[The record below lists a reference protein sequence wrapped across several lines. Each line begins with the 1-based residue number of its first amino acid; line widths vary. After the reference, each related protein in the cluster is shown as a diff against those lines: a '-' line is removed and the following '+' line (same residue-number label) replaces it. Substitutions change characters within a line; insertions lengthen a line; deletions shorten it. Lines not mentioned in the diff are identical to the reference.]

1 MLEPRGEKGLLSI
14 PAGQFNRLRSNPFF
28 PYIEQRL
35 IGLTGHPATRE
46 GHTPAEST
54 IGPSAVS

>member
-1 MLEPRGEKGLLSI
+1 MLEPRGKKGLLSI

-35 IGLTGHPATRE
+35 IEVATDE
-46 GHTPAEST
+46 
-54 IGPSAVS
+54 